1 MRLANHRELLANA
14 SAPSHLSL
22 DTALAVI
29 AAPKETETDK
39 QPHEMLAQAADVIGR
54 LTPDRLTQPDIVDS
68 VLQEMDP
75 PFPVRLKIMA
85 DGTMERDGVIWRTY
99 TRQRG
104 MLEAACDFGAYFAGL
119 TVRDIADTYG
129 HSVNDAI
136 VRICEYSEC
145 TTDTL
150 RKCLTICDLS
160 DSPPVLPN
168 PDDLRDYVRQQVA
181 IEMAA

>member
-104 MLEAACDFGAYFAGL
+104 MLEAACDFGAYYAGL
-119 TVRDIADTYG
+119 TVRGIADDQG
-129 HSVNDAI
+129 ISVDKAIAGICKYAECAPGFLHKSLAFLDQADA
-136 VRICEYSEC
+136 
-145 TTDTL
+145 
-150 RKCLTICDLS
+150 
-160 DSPPVLPN
+160 PPILPD

-181 IEMAA
+181 IELAA